1 LIETDLYFL
10 RPIGLFVATKLLD
23 RIVSAWVKGMT
34 FQQPSQSKTATAQY
48 SVTWNGINRIFR
60 ASRSESARRR

>member
-10 RPIGLFVATKLLD
+10 YVWWVAVAVYLFD
-23 RIVSAWVKGMT
+23 RIVPTRVKGMT
-34 FQQPSQSKTATAQY
+34 FQQPAKRETGSAQS